1 MKNQSKLSIQV
12 LALTATLLAP
22 VITLF
27 AISIGLSG
35 LEGINPENHDRERII
50 PVSEPTEMLVKQISV
65 YIIAPL
71 GIVLAILSLLNLKF
85 ANENVHRGIIAGLL
99 VTACWFGYAFWAT
112 SGQWVTVDETSPSSD
127 GSLQIRSF
135 DIE

>member
-1 MKNQSKLSIQV
+1 MPKQTKLSVQV

-22 VITLF
+22 VIVLF

-35 LEGINPENHDRERII
+35 LEGINPENHDKERVI
-50 PVSEPTEMLVKQISV
+50 PVSESTEMLIKQISV
-65 YIIAPL
+65 YVIAPL
-71 GIVLAILSLLNLKF
+71 AIVLAILSLLNLKF
-85 ANENVHRGIIAGLL
+85 AKENVHRGIIAGLL

-112 SGQWVTVDETSPSSD
+112 SGQWVTIDETSPAGD